1 MKFIIQ
7 SMAAILVAFS
17 VSACTSQI
25 TTESSLITTLYV
37 ENQPTLMEDFKKVAQ
52 SMDKYEIKSSSPS
65 QIVVRYDPDGLLM
78 GSATV
83 KADFQVSSGFT
94 SDGRPVTGVEIIY
107 TDATALFSQDTSF
120 GGADIIDRLTFALNE
135 YMDFK
140 EVEYA
145 RVTPR

>member
-37 ENQPTLMEDFKKVAQ
+37 EEQPAVMEAFKEVVQ

-65 QIVVRYDPDGLLM
+65 QIVVKYDPDGLLM
-78 GSATV
+78 GSAKV
-83 KADFQVSSGFT
+83 QVDFQVSSGFT
-94 SDGRPVTGVEIIY
+94 SDGRTIKGVEITY
-107 TDATALFSQDTSF
+107 TDVTGLFSQDSAF
-120 GGADIIDRLTFALNE
+120 DGADIIDRLTFALNE

-140 EVEYA
+140 EVKHA
-145 RVTPR
+145 RVTLR